1 MNLDEANGAVLL
13 EQSESQP
20 SPIPSPSPSRVRMFF
35 SGSQPEEESR
45 QDLLPGSPLPDD
57 AGSGSDS
64 EWLSDPDES
73 PSETSSPASSAD
85 GGGPLKPLSK
95 AALKATSRKGV
106 LIATSAVHRFA
117 AKTEL
122 EKQARLYIA
131 DDQDQELIGDPVA
144 NLLSRRGG
152 VVGGKMSEDAN
163 DALGALMGLANY
175 IGKQVA
181 LTVEIGRIQAGGRA
195 DTEGEVA

>member
-1 MNLDEANGAVLL
+1 MNLDEANGAVL
-13 EQSESQP
+13 EQSDASQP
-20 SPIPSPSPSRVRMFF
+20 SPSPTPSPNRGVLGNLFF
-35 SGSQPEEESR
+35 SGSQPEEEFPS
-45 QDLLPGSPLPDD
+45 PPSSPLPNDD
-57 AGSGSDS
+57 GSASAD
-64 EWLSDPDES
+64 EWQSDPDES
-73 PSETSSPASSAD
+73 HPETSSPGSSAD

-95 AALKATSRKGV
+95 AALRATSRKGV

-122 EKQARLYIA
+122 EKRAGLYIA

-181 LTVEIGRIQAGGRA
+181 LTVEIGRIQSGG
-195 DTEGEVA
+195 TESDIEVA